1 MEYRSAMCRK
11 QLKEK
16 KMTTIKRMT
25 LGALVMLAILVPL
38 SAHAEEGGSGHY
50 MPGATASFID
60 ALPGKPGLAIANF
73 FNYYDGSA
81 SGTKQMPR
89 GGLIAGNLDA
99 TSYADTVVV
108 LYQTPLKLLGG
119 DYAVGLAIP
128 YIWLEVKGDV
138 RITGPAGTITRS
150 KTDRENGIGDI
161 TLYPFM
167 ISWTALNRDLKYDVR
182 LGIYAPTGDYDKGNL
197 ANVGK
202 NYWTFEPTASI
213 SYISSKIGLE
223 VSAFAGLDF
232 NTENEDTN
240 YHSGTQ
246 LHLDV
251 TVAEHLPLFGGTI
264 GVGANFFYYQQ
275 LEGDSGSGA
284 RLGDFKGRT
293 IGIGP
298 VLSYVTKVWQHDLV
312 AELKWLP
319 EIDVGNRLEG
329 DSIWFKLAM
338 AF

>member
-1 MEYRSAMCRK
+1 MK
-11 QLKEK
+11 
-16 KMTTIKRMT
+16 TVKRMI
-25 LGALVMLAILVPL
+25 LGALVMFAVLVPL

-50 MPGATASFID
+50 MPGGNASFID
-60 ALPGKPGLAIANF
+60 CLPGKPGLAVADF

-81 SGTKQMPR
+81 GASKQLPY

-99 TSYADTVVV
+99 TAYSNTIVA
-108 LYQTPLKLLGG
+108 LYQTPLRLLGG
-119 DYAVGLAIP
+119 HYAVGLAIP
-128 YIWLEVKGDV
+128 YVWMEVKGDV
-138 RITGPAGTITRS
+138 QVTGPLGNTITRS
-150 KTDRENGIGDI
+150 KTEKTNGIGDI

-167 ISWTALNRDLKYDVR
+167 IGWTALNRDLKYDVR

-202 NYWTFEPTASI
+202 NYWTFEPAASI
-213 SYISSKIGLE
+213 SYFSSKIGLE
-223 VSAFAGLDF
+223 LTAFAGLDF
-232 NTENEDTN
+232 NTENEDTD
-240 YHSGTQ
+240 YQSGTQ
-246 LHLDV
+246 FHLDI
-251 TVAEHLPLFGGTI
+251 TAAQHLPLFGGTI

-298 VLSYVTKVWQHDLV
+298 VLSYIIKVWQHDLV

-329 DSIWFKLAM
+329 DSIWFKLGM

>member
-1 MEYRSAMCRK
+1 MKTVKS
-11 QLKEK
+11 
-16 KMTTIKRMT
+16 MT
-25 LGALVMLAILVPL
+25 LGALVMLAVLVPL
-38 SAHAEEGGSGHY
+38 FAHAEEGGSGHY
-50 MPGATASFID
+50 MPGGAASFID
-60 ALPGKPGLAIANF
+60 VLPGKPGLGIANF

-81 SGTKQMPR
+81 SGTKQMPW
-89 GGLIAGNLDA
+89 GGLIAGSLDA
-99 TSYADTVVV
+99 TCNSDTVVV
-108 LYQTPLKLLGG
+108 LYETPLKLLGG
-119 DYAVGLAIP
+119 EYAVGVAIP
-128 YIWLEVKGDV
+128 YVWLEVKGDV
-138 RITGPAGTITRS
+138 RITGPAGNTITRNR
-150 KTDRENGIGDI
+150 TERTNGIGDI
-161 TLYPFM
+161 LLYPFM
-167 ISWTALNRDLKYDVR
+167 ISWTALNRDLKYNVW

-202 NYWTFEPTASI
+202 NYWTFEPTVSV

-223 VSAFAGLDF
+223 VTAFAGLDF
-232 NTENEDTN
+232 NTENEDTD
-240 YHSGTQ
+240 YQSGTQ
-246 LHLDV
+246 FHLDV
-251 TVAEHLPLFGGTI
+251 TVAQHLPLFGGTI

-284 RLGDFKGRT
+284 SLFGDFKGRT

-298 VLSYVTKVWQHDLV
+298 VLSYITKVWGKDLA

>member
-1 MEYRSAMCRK
+1 M
-11 QLKEK
+11 
-16 KMTTIKRMT
+16 
-25 LGALVMLAILVPL
+25 LGILVPL

-50 MPGATASFID
+50 MPGANASFID
-60 ALPGKPGLAIANF
+60 ALPGKPGLGVANF

-128 YIWLEVKGDV
+128 YVWLEVKGEV
-138 RITGPAGTITRS
+138 QVTGPLGNTVTRN
-150 KTDRENGIGDI
+150 KTDKENGIGDI
-161 TLYPFM
+161 LLYPFM

-213 SYISSKIGLE
+213 SYFSSKIGLE
-223 VSAFAGLDF
+223 LTAFAGLDF

-240 YHSGTQ
+240 YQSGTQ
-246 LHLDV
+246 FHLDV
-251 TVAEHLPLFGGTI
+251 TAAQHLPLWGGVI

-298 VLSYVTKVWQHDLV
+298 VLSYITKVWQHDLA